1 MISTLFV
8 VGALVTSVLVV
19 VNLLTNL
26 WARKHYLVISLW
38 ATAVMLAIA
47 WLAGL
52 SWASLGL
59 SLHGAALR
67 SGLIWSAALVGIV
80 VVGYLVAAALP
91 WTRLTDDEDYGP
103 TPPPPATPPKSDPVA
118 EAARVKQM
126 LQDARTADMGVG
138 RVLYHSMLRIPIGT
152 ALMEEVAFRGVLLA
166 AFTGTWG
173 VIWGVAASSVLFGI
187 WHVLPALEFHE
198 ASATTDR
205 LGNGWRGKLTT
216 VAGQVAGTGVAGVG
230 FCLVRIWSHSLLPS
244 IALHASLNALGFA
257 ASWAFSRRLREL

>member
-26 WARKHYLVISLW
+26 WARKHYLLISLW
-38 ATAVMLAIA
+38 ATGVMLAIA

-59 SLHGAALR
+59 SLRGTELK

-80 VVGYLVAAALP
+80 LLGYLIAAALP
-91 WTRLTDDEDYGP
+91 WTRKGF
-103 TPPPPATPPKSDPVA
+103 
-118 EAARVKQM
+118 
-126 LQDARTADMGVG
+126 QDARTADMGVG
-138 RVLYHSMLRIPIGT
+138 RVIYHSMLRIPIGT

-173 VIWGVAASSVLFGI
+173 VVWGVTASSLLFGV

-205 LGNGWRGKLTT
+205 LGNSWRGKLTT
-216 VAGQVAGTGVAGVG
+216 VLGQVVGTGVAGVG
-230 FCLVRIWSHSLLPS
+230 FCLVRIWSGSLLPS

>member
-1 MISTLFV
+1 VISTLFV

-26 WARKHYLVISLW
+26 WARKHYLLISLW
-38 ATAVMLAIA
+38 ATGVMLAIA

-59 SLHGAALR
+59 SLRGTELK

-80 VVGYLVAAALP
+80 LLGYLIAAALP
-91 WTRLTDDEDYGP
+91 WTRKGF
-103 TPPPPATPPKSDPVA
+103 
-118 EAARVKQM
+118 
-126 LQDARTADMGVG
+126 QDARTADMGVG
-138 RVLYHSMLRIPIGT
+138 RVIYHSMLRIPIGT

-173 VIWGVAASSVLFGI
+173 VVWGVTASSLLFGV

-205 LGNGWRGKLTT
+205 LGNSWRGKLTT
-216 VAGQVAGTGVAGVG
+216 VLGQVVGTGVAGVG
-230 FCLVRIWSHSLLPS
+230 FCLVRIWSGSLLPS

>member
-26 WARKHYLVISLW
+26 WARKHYLLISLW
-38 ATAVMLAIA
+38 ATGVMLAIA

-59 SLHGAALR
+59 SLRGTELK
-67 SGLIWSAALVGIV
+67 SGLIWSAALGGIV
-80 VVGYLVAAALP
+80 LLGYLIAAALP
-91 WTRLTDDEDYGP
+91 WTRKGF
-103 TPPPPATPPKSDPVA
+103 
-118 EAARVKQM
+118 
-126 LQDARTADMGVG
+126 QDARTADMGVG
-138 RVLYHSMLRIPIGT
+138 RVIYHSMLRIPIGT

-173 VIWGVAASSVLFGI
+173 VIWGVTASSLLFGV

-205 LGNGWRGKLTT
+205 LGNSWRGKLTT
-216 VAGQVAGTGVAGVG
+216 VLGQVVGTGVAGVG
-230 FCLVRIWSHSLLPS
+230 FCLVRIWSGSLLPS